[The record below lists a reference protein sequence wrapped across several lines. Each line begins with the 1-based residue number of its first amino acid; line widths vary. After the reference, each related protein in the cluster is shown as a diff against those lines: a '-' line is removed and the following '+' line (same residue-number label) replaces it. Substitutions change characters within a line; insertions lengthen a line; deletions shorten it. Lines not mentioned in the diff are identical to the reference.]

1 VPSLFTHDVPPLFTN
16 AATAVMF
23 IGLAALAVA
32 AVVASRRQQGQRDRS
47 SDGLWHDL
55 RRAHGLS
62 RRETRLLREAAERAS
77 LNPASLVFME
87 PHVVMRLVDHERATR
102 SEVQELMSKLYS

>member
-1 VPSLFTHDVPPLFTN
+1 MPPLLTN
-16 AATAVMF
+16 VATIVTF

-47 SDGLWHDL
+47 GEALWHDL

-62 RRETRLLREAAERAS
+62 RRQALLLREAAERAS
-77 LNPASLVFME
+77 LDPVSLVFLE
-87 PHVVMRLVDHERATR
+87 PHVVMRLVDHERAKR
-102 SEVQELMSKLYS
+102 SEMQELMSKLYS